1 MKIKGLRWMAT
12 FLAACMLMGAVPA
25 TAFAAKET
33 TEAAETIPQVYR
45 MDDDN
50 DTVRLV
56 IGKTPTLYIGKN
68 GTVSVT
74 LMNMED
80 KDWIETEIWIASED
94 DFRNHYSDE
103 ITKTEDRDSEE
114 SSIVQSMKTI
124 YPFEVTDSLNRHY
137 KVGHVNKKA
146 KKTVN
151 LNVNVKKGLEEGY
164 YPILIYISKRAQGE
178 DGMSSEYA
186 KTIMAW
192 IETKK
197 TTGTSETNEDN
208 SEPVAFA
215 LGENQPTPSANYS
228 EVMNFDVNVR
238 NTGYKTA
245 YDVRVDMELSED
257 ITKFPFEINDGN
269 YDRQMGNMNPDQ
281 TVAVPFS
288 MAVREKAK
296 SGYYPIKFKI
306 RYRENENGNFAAP
319 VEDTFYVRVY
329 GKDEDDSL
337 DSEAGENERTKARI
351 IVDSFETD
359 PAEIYAGQ
367 DFTLKVRMKN
377 ASNSIVASNILFT
390 FESETVSDSPVFTT
404 VNGSNSVVVN
414 SLAPGASDTLTIKFS
429 SSPTAEQ
436 RSYTITINEQYDSP
450 EFKNAEESI
459 IVDIPVK
466 QYARLS
472 TSNMDVMP
480 DSMTVGSESNVMF
493 GINNTGKVVLYNVTV
508 NFEADS
514 IKPTDYYVGN
524 IKPGETGNVD
534 TMLSGIAAT
543 ADDGTVHVI
552 INYEDENGQPAEPV
566 EKELTLLV
574 EEEVQEDWNMDVP
587 EDMDVSG
594 QPASG
599 ANNKLLLA
607 GGGVAFVAVIAAIVF
622 AVKFIKKRKEAKQQK
637 DDENEIS

>member
-1 MKIKGLRWMAT
+1 MAT

-80 KDWIETEIWIASED
+80 KDWVETEIWIASED

-186 KTIMAW
+186 KTMMAW

-197 TTGTSETNEDN
+197 TTGTSETDEDS

-215 LGENQPTPSANYS
+215 LGENQSTPSANYS

-450 EFKNAEESI
+450 EFKNAKEA
-459 IVDIPVK
+459 VK
-466 QYARLS
+466 IAVGLKQEARLN
-472 TSNMDVMP
+472 TGTIEVMP
-480 DSMTVGSESNVMF
+480 DAISVGEESNVMF
-493 GINNTGKVVLYNVTV
+493 SINNTGKVMLYNVNAV
-508 NFEADS
+508 FEADS
-514 IKPTDYYVGN
+514 IQKNEAYVGN
-524 IKPGETGNVD
+524 IEPGKSGNVD
-534 TMLSGIAAT
+534 AMINGIAPT
-543 ADDGTVHVI
+543 TDDGKVKLSIT
-552 INYEDENGQPAEPV
+552 YEDENGKVSTV
-566 EKELTLLV
+566 EKEIQLMVNEDQSMDESNIDDTWNSDDVQPEPSTTDKLKHLAIPVGIVGVVLAAVLLV
-574 EEEVQEDWNMDVP
+574 VIRR
-587 EDMDVSG
+587 
-594 QPASG
+594 
-599 ANNKLLLA
+599 KKKKA
-607 GGGVAFVAVIAAIVF
+607 GM
-622 AVKFIKKRKEAKQQK
+622 
-637 DDENEIS
+637 DDEIL

>member
-1 MKIKGLRWMAT
+1 MAT

-103 ITKTEDRDSEE
+103 ITKPEDRDSEE

-257 ITKFPFEINDGN
+257 IAKFPFEINDGN

-319 VEDTFYVRVY
+319 IEDTFYVRVY

-377 ASNSIVASNILFT
+377 ASNSIAASNILFT
-390 FESETVSDSPVFTT
+390 FESEAVSDSPVFTT

-450 EFKNAEESI
+450 EFKNAKEA
-459 IVDIPVK
+459 VK
-466 QYARLS
+466 IAVGLKQEARLN
-472 TSNMDVMP
+472 TGTIEVMP
-480 DSMTVGSESNVMF
+480 DAISVGEESNVMF
-493 GINNTGKVVLYNVTV
+493 SINNTGKVMLYNVNAV
-508 NFEADS
+508 FEADS
-514 IKPTDYYVGN
+514 IQKNEAYVGN
-524 IKPGETGNVD
+524 IEPGKSGNVD
-534 TMLSGIAAT
+534 TMINGIAPT
-543 ADDGTVHVI
+543 TDDGKVKLSIT
-552 INYEDENGQPAEPV
+552 YEDENGKVSTV
-566 EKELTLLV
+566 EKEIQLMV
-574 EEEVQEDWNMDVP
+574 NEDQSMDESNVDDTWSSDDIQP
-587 EDMDVSG
+587 EPSTTD
-594 QPASG
+594 
-599 ANNKLLLA
+599 KLKHLA
-607 GGGVAFVAVIAAIVF
+607 IPVGIVGVVLAAVILVVIRR
-622 AVKFIKKRKEAKQQK
+622 KKKKAGM
-637 DDENEIS
+637 DDEIL

>member
-1 MKIKGLRWMAT
+1 MAT

-257 ITKFPFEINDGN
+257 IAKFPFEINDGN

-414 SLAPGASDTLTIKFS
+414 SLAPGASDTLTIKFA

-450 EFKNAEESI
+450 EFKNAKEA
-459 IVDIPVK
+459 VK
-466 QYARLS
+466 IAVGLKQEARLN
-472 TSNMDVMP
+472 TGTIEVMP
-480 DSMTVGSESNVMF
+480 DAISVGEESNVMF
-493 GINNTGKVVLYNVTV
+493 SINNTGKVMLYNVNAV
-508 NFEADS
+508 FEADS
-514 IKPTDYYVGN
+514 IQKNEAYVGN
-524 IKPGETGNVD
+524 IEPGKSGNVD
-534 TMLSGIAAT
+534 TMINGIAPT
-543 ADDGTVHVI
+543 MDDGKVKLSIT
-552 INYEDENGQPAEPV
+552 YEDENGKVSTV
-566 EKELTLLV
+566 EKEIQLMV
-574 EEEVQEDWNMDVP
+574 NEDQSMDESNVDDTWSSDDIQP
-587 EDMDVSG
+587 EPSTTD
-594 QPASG
+594 
-599 ANNKLLLA
+599 KLKHLA
-607 GGGVAFVAVIAAIVF
+607 IPVGIVGVVLAAVILVVIRR
-622 AVKFIKKRKEAKQQK
+622 KKKKAGM
-637 DDENEIS
+637 DDEIL

>member
-1 MKIKGLRWMAT
+1 MAT

-257 ITKFPFEINDGN
+257 IAKFPFEINDGN

-319 VEDTFYVRVY
+319 IEDTFYVRVY

-450 EFKNAEESI
+450 EFKNAKEA
-459 IVDIPVK
+459 VK
-466 QYARLS
+466 IAVGLKQEARLN
-472 TSNMDVMP
+472 TGTIEVMP
-480 DSMTVGSESNVMF
+480 DAISVGEESNVMF
-493 GINNTGKVVLYNVTV
+493 SINNTGKVMLYNVNAV
-508 NFEADS
+508 FEADS
-514 IKPTDYYVGN
+514 IQKNEAYVGN
-524 IKPGETGNVD
+524 IEPGKSGNVD
-534 TMLSGIAAT
+534 TMINGIAPT
-543 ADDGTVHVI
+543 MDDGKVKLSIT
-552 INYEDENGQPAEPV
+552 YEDENGKVSTV
-566 EKELTLLV
+566 EKEIQLMV
-574 EEEVQEDWNMDVP
+574 NEDQSMDESNVDDTWSSDDIQP
-587 EDMDVSG
+587 EPSTTD
-594 QPASG
+594 
-599 ANNKLLLA
+599 KLKHLA
-607 GGGVAFVAVIAAIVF
+607 IPVGIVGVVLAAVILVVIRR
-622 AVKFIKKRKEAKQQK
+622 KKKKAGM
-637 DDENEIS
+637 DDEIL

>member
-1 MKIKGLRWMAT
+1 MAT

-197 TTGTSETNEDN
+197 TTGTSETDEDS

-377 ASNSIVASNILFT
+377 ASNSIAASNILFT
-390 FESETVSDSPVFTT
+390 FESEAVSDSPVFTT

-450 EFKNAEESI
+450 EFKNAKEA
-459 IVDIPVK
+459 VK
-466 QYARLS
+466 IAVGLKQEARLN
-472 TSNMDVMP
+472 TGTIEVMP
-480 DSMTVGSESNVMF
+480 DAISVGEESNVMF
-493 GINNTGKVVLYNVTV
+493 SINNTGKVMLYNVNAV
-508 NFEADS
+508 FEADS
-514 IKPTDYYVGN
+514 IQKNEAYVGN
-524 IKPGETGNVD
+524 IEPGKSGNVD
-534 TMLSGIAAT
+534 TMINGIAPT
-543 ADDGTVHVI
+543 TDDGKVKLSIT
-552 INYEDENGQPAEPV
+552 YEDENGKVSMV
-566 EKELTLLV
+566 EKEIQLMVNEDQSMDESNVDDTWSSDD
-574 EEEVQEDWNMDVP
+574 VQP
-587 EDMDVSG
+587 EPSTTD
-594 QPASG
+594 
-599 ANNKLLLA
+599 KLKHLA
-607 GGGVAFVAVIAAIVF
+607 IPVGIVGVVLAAVILVVIRR
-622 AVKFIKKRKEAKQQK
+622 KKKKAGM
-637 DDENEIS
+637 DDEIL

>member
-1 MKIKGLRWMAT
+1 MAT

-329 GKDEDDSL
+329 GKDENDSL

-390 FESETVSDSPVFTT
+390 FESEAVSDSPVFTT

-450 EFKNAEESI
+450 EFKNAKEA
-459 IVDIPVK
+459 VK
-466 QYARLS
+466 IAVGLKQEARLN
-472 TSNMDVMP
+472 TGTIEVMP
-480 DSMTVGSESNVMF
+480 DAISVGEESNVMF
-493 GINNTGKVVLYNVTV
+493 SINNTGKVMLYNVNAV
-508 NFEADS
+508 FEADS
-514 IKPTDYYVGN
+514 IQKNECYVGN
-524 IKPGETGNVD
+524 IEPGKSGNVD
-534 TMLSGIAAT
+534 TMINGIAPT
-543 ADDGTVHVI
+543 TDDGKVKLSIT
-552 INYEDENGQPAEPV
+552 YEDENGKVSTV
-566 EKELTLLV
+566 EKEIQLMV
-574 EEEVQEDWNMDVP
+574 NEDQSMDESNDDDTWSSDDIQP
-587 EDMDVSG
+587 EPSTTD
-594 QPASG
+594 
-599 ANNKLLLA
+599 KLKHLA
-607 GGGVAFVAVIAAIVF
+607 IPVGIVGVVLAAVILVVIRR
-622 AVKFIKKRKEAKQQK
+622 KKKKAGM
-637 DDENEIS
+637 DDEIL

>member
-257 ITKFPFEINDGN
+257 IAKFPFEINDGN

-377 ASNSIVASNILFT
+377 ASNSIAASNILFT
-390 FESETVSDSPVFTT
+390 FESEAVSDSPVFTT

-450 EFKNAEESI
+450 EFKNAKEA
-459 IVDIPVK
+459 VK
-466 QYARLS
+466 IAVGLKQEARLN
-472 TSNMDVMP
+472 TGTIEVMP
-480 DSMTVGSESNVMF
+480 DAISVGEESNVMF
-493 GINNTGKVVLYNVTV
+493 SINNTGKVMLYNVNAV
-508 NFEADS
+508 FEADS
-514 IKPTDYYVGN
+514 IQKNEAYVGN
-524 IKPGETGNVD
+524 IEPGKSGNVD
-534 TMLSGIAAT
+534 TMINGIAPT
-543 ADDGTVHVI
+543 TDDGKVKLSIT
-552 INYEDENGQPAEPV
+552 YEDENGKVSTV
-566 EKELTLLV
+566 EKEIQLMVNEDQSMDESNVDDTWNSDDVQPEPSTTDKLKHLAIPVGIVGVVLAAVLLV
-574 EEEVQEDWNMDVP
+574 VIRR
-587 EDMDVSG
+587 
-594 QPASG
+594 
-599 ANNKLLLA
+599 KKKKA
-607 GGGVAFVAVIAAIVF
+607 GM
-622 AVKFIKKRKEAKQQK
+622 
-637 DDENEIS
+637 DDEIL

>member
-1 MKIKGLRWMAT
+1 MAT

-257 ITKFPFEINDGN
+257 IAKFPFEINDGN

-377 ASNSIVASNILFT
+377 ASNSIAASNILFT

-450 EFKNAEESI
+450 EFKNAKEA
-459 IVDIPVK
+459 VK
-466 QYARLS
+466 IAVGLKQEARLN
-472 TSNMDVMP
+472 TGTIEVMP
-480 DSMTVGSESNVMF
+480 DAISVGEESNVMF
-493 GINNTGKVVLYNVTV
+493 SINNTGKVMLYNVNAV
-508 NFEADS
+508 FEADS
-514 IKPTDYYVGN
+514 IQKNEAYVGN
-524 IKPGETGNVD
+524 IEPGKSGNVD
-534 TMLSGIAAT
+534 TMINGIAPT
-543 ADDGTVHVI
+543 MDDGKVKLSIT
-552 INYEDENGQPAEPV
+552 YEDENGKVSTV
-566 EKELTLLV
+566 EKEIQLMV
-574 EEEVQEDWNMDVP
+574 NEDQSMDESNVDDTWSSDDIQP
-587 EDMDVSG
+587 EPSTTD
-594 QPASG
+594 
-599 ANNKLLLA
+599 KLKHLA
-607 GGGVAFVAVIAAIVF
+607 IPVGIVGVVLAAVIIV
-622 AVKFIKKRKEAKQQK
+622 VIRRKKKKAGM
-637 DDENEIS
+637 DDEIL

>member
-1 MKIKGLRWMAT
+1 MAT

-257 ITKFPFEINDGN
+257 IAKFPFEINDGN

-450 EFKNAEESI
+450 EFKNAKEA
-459 IVDIPVK
+459 VK
-466 QYARLS
+466 IAVGLKQEARLN
-472 TSNMDVMP
+472 TGTIEVMP
-480 DSMTVGSESNVMF
+480 DAISVGEESNVMF
-493 GINNTGKVVLYNVTV
+493 SINNTGKVMLYNVNAV
-508 NFEADS
+508 FEADS
-514 IKPTDYYVGN
+514 IQKNEAYVGN
-524 IKPGETGNVD
+524 IEPGKSGNVD
-534 TMLSGIAAT
+534 TMINGIAPT
-543 ADDGTVHVI
+543 ADDGKVKLSIT
-552 INYEDENGQPAEPV
+552 YEDENGKVSTV
-566 EKELTLLV
+566 EKEIQLMVNEDQSMDESNVDDTWNSDD
-574 EEEVQEDWNMDVP
+574 VQP
-587 EDMDVSG
+587 EPSTTD
-594 QPASG
+594 
-599 ANNKLLLA
+599 KLKHLA
-607 GGGVAFVAVIAAIVF
+607 IPVGIVGVVLAAVILVVIRR
-622 AVKFIKKRKEAKQQK
+622 KKKKAGM
-637 DDENEIS
+637 DDEIL

>member
-1 MKIKGLRWMAT
+1 MAT
-12 FLAACMLMGAVPA
+12 FLAACMLMGAVPV

-80 KDWIETEIWIASED
+80 KDWVETEIWIASED

-124 YPFEVTDSLNRHY
+124 YPFELTYSLNLHY

-197 TTGTSETNEDN
+197 TTGTSETDEDS

-215 LGENQPTPSANYS
+215 LGENQSTPSANYS

-329 GKDEDDSL
+329 GKDEADSL

-377 ASNSIVASNILFT
+377 ASNSIAASNILFT
-390 FESETVSDSPVFTT
+390 FESEAVSDSPVFTT

-450 EFKNAEESI
+450 EFKNAKEA
-459 IVDIPVK
+459 VK
-466 QYARLS
+466 IAVGLKQEARLN
-472 TSNMDVMP
+472 TGTIEVMP
-480 DSMTVGSESNVMF
+480 DAISVGEESNVMF
-493 GINNTGKVVLYNVTV
+493 SINNTGKVMLYNVNAV
-508 NFEADS
+508 FEADS
-514 IKPTDYYVGN
+514 IQKNEAYVGN
-524 IKPGETGNVD
+524 IEPGKSGNVD
-534 TMLSGIAAT
+534 TMINGIAPT
-543 ADDGTVHVI
+543 TDDGKVKLSIT
-552 INYEDENGQPAEPV
+552 YEDENGKVSTV
-566 EKELTLLV
+566 EKEIQLMVNEDQSMDESNIDDTWISDD
-574 EEEVQEDWNMDVP
+574 VQP
-587 EDMDVSG
+587 EPSTTD
-594 QPASG
+594 
-599 ANNKLLLA
+599 KLKHLA
-607 GGGVAFVAVIAAIVF
+607 IPVGIVGVVLAAVILVVIRR
-622 AVKFIKKRKEAKQQK
+622 KKKKAGM
-637 DDENEIS
+637 DDEIL

>member
-12 FLAACMLMGAVPA
+12 FLATCMLMGAVPA

-80 KDWIETEIWIASED
+80 KDWVETEIWIASED

-215 LGENQPTPSANYS
+215 LGENQSTPSANYS

-329 GKDEDDSL
+329 GKDEGDSL

-377 ASNSIVASNILFT
+377 ASNSIAASNILFT
-390 FESETVSDSPVFTT
+390 FESEAVSDSPVFTT

-450 EFKNAEESI
+450 EFKNAKEA
-459 IVDIPVK
+459 VK
-466 QYARLS
+466 IAVGLKQEARLN
-472 TSNMDVMP
+472 TGTIEVMP
-480 DSMTVGSESNVMF
+480 DAISVGEESNVMF
-493 GINNTGKVVLYNVTV
+493 SINNTGKVMLYNVNAV
-508 NFEADS
+508 FEADS
-514 IKPTDYYVGN
+514 IQKNEAYVGN
-524 IKPGETGNVD
+524 IEPGKSGNVD
-534 TMLSGIAAT
+534 TMINGIAPT
-543 ADDGTVHVI
+543 TDDGKVKLSIT
-552 INYEDENGQPAEPV
+552 YEDENGKVSTV
-566 EKELTLLV
+566 EKEIQLMVNDDQSMDESNVDDTWNSDD
-574 EEEVQEDWNMDVP
+574 VQP
-587 EDMDVSG
+587 EPSTTD
-594 QPASG
+594 
-599 ANNKLLLA
+599 KLKHLA
-607 GGGVAFVAVIAAIVF
+607 IPVGIVGVVLAAVILVVIRR
-622 AVKFIKKRKEAKQQK
+622 KKKKAGM
-637 DDENEIS
+637 DDEIL

>member
-1 MKIKGLRWMAT
+1 MAT

-257 ITKFPFEINDGN
+257 IAKFPFEINDGN

-377 ASNSIVASNILFT
+377 ASNSIAASNILFT

-450 EFKNAEESI
+450 EFKNAKEA
-459 IVDIPVK
+459 VK
-466 QYARLS
+466 IAVGLKQEARLN
-472 TSNMDVMP
+472 TGTIEVMP
-480 DSMTVGSESNVMF
+480 DAISVGEESNVMF
-493 GINNTGKVVLYNVTV
+493 SINNTGKVMLYNVNAV
-508 NFEADS
+508 FEADS
-514 IKPTDYYVGN
+514 IQKNEAYVGN
-524 IKPGETGNVD
+524 IEPGKSGNVD
-534 TMLSGIAAT
+534 TMINGIAPT
-543 ADDGTVHVI
+543 MDDGKVKLSIT
-552 INYEDENGQPAEPV
+552 YEDENGKVSTV
-566 EKELTLLV
+566 EKEIQLMVNEDQSMDESNVDDTWSSDD
-574 EEEVQEDWNMDVP
+574 VQP
-587 EDMDVSG
+587 EPSTTD
-594 QPASG
+594 
-599 ANNKLLLA
+599 KLKHLA
-607 GGGVAFVAVIAAIVF
+607 IPVGIVGVVLAAVILVVIRR
-622 AVKFIKKRKEAKQQK
+622 KKKKAGM
-637 DDENEIS
+637 DDEIL

>member
-1 MKIKGLRWMAT
+1 MAT

-80 KDWIETEIWIASED
+80 KDWVETEIWIASED

-215 LGENQPTPSANYS
+215 LGENQSTPSANYS

-257 ITKFPFEINDGN
+257 IAKFPFEINDGN

-377 ASNSIVASNILFT
+377 ASNSIAASNILFT
-390 FESETVSDSPVFTT
+390 FESEAVSDSPVFTT

-450 EFKNAEESI
+450 EFKNAKEA
-459 IVDIPVK
+459 VK
-466 QYARLS
+466 IAVGLKQEARLN
-472 TSNMDVMP
+472 TGTIEVMP
-480 DSMTVGSESNVMF
+480 DAISVGEESNVMF
-493 GINNTGKVVLYNVTV
+493 SINNTGKVMLYNVNAV
-508 NFEADS
+508 FEADS
-514 IKPTDYYVGN
+514 IQKNEAYVGN
-524 IKPGETGNVD
+524 IEPGKSGNVD
-534 TMLSGIAAT
+534 TMINGIAPT
-543 ADDGTVHVI
+543 TDDGKVKLSIT
-552 INYEDENGQPAEPV
+552 YEDENGKVSTV
-566 EKELTLLV
+566 EKEIQLMVNEDQSMDESNIDDTWNSDD
-574 EEEVQEDWNMDVP
+574 VQP
-587 EDMDVSG
+587 EPSTTD
-594 QPASG
+594 
-599 ANNKLLLA
+599 KLKHLA
-607 GGGVAFVAVIAAIVF
+607 IPVGIVGVVLAAVILVVIRR
-622 AVKFIKKRKEAKQQK
+622 KKKKAGM
-637 DDENEIS
+637 DDEIL

>member
-197 TTGTSETNEDN
+197 TTGTSETDEDS

-215 LGENQPTPSANYS
+215 LGENQSTPSANYS

-319 VEDTFYVRVY
+319 IEDTFYVRVY

-377 ASNSIVASNILFT
+377 ASNSIAASNILFT

-450 EFKNAEESI
+450 EFKNAKEA
-459 IVDIPVK
+459 VK
-466 QYARLS
+466 IAVGLKQEARLN
-472 TSNMDVMP
+472 TGTIEVMP
-480 DSMTVGSESNVMF
+480 DAISVGEESNVMF
-493 GINNTGKVVLYNVTV
+493 SINNTGKVMLYNVNAV
-508 NFEADS
+508 FEADS
-514 IKPTDYYVGN
+514 IQKNEAYVGN
-524 IKPGETGNVD
+524 IEPGKSGNVD
-534 TMLSGIAAT
+534 TMINGIAPT
-543 ADDGTVHVI
+543 MDDGKVKLSIT
-552 INYEDENGQPAEPV
+552 YEDENGKVSTV
-566 EKELTLLV
+566 EKEIQLMV
-574 EEEVQEDWNMDVP
+574 NEDQSMDESNVDDTWSSDDIQP
-587 EDMDVSG
+587 EPSTTD
-594 QPASG
+594 
-599 ANNKLLLA
+599 KLKHLA
-607 GGGVAFVAVIAAIVF
+607 IPVGIVGVVLAAVILVVIRR
-622 AVKFIKKRKEAKQQK
+622 KKKKAGM
-637 DDENEIS
+637 DDEIL

>member
-1 MKIKGLRWMAT
+1 MAT

-319 VEDTFYVRVY
+319 IEDTFYVRVY

-450 EFKNAEESI
+450 EFKNAKEA
-459 IVDIPVK
+459 VK
-466 QYARLS
+466 IAVGLKQEARLN
-472 TSNMDVMP
+472 TGTIEVMP
-480 DSMTVGSESNVMF
+480 DAISVGEESNVMF
-493 GINNTGKVVLYNVTV
+493 SINNTGKVMLYNVNAV
-508 NFEADS
+508 FEADS
-514 IKPTDYYVGN
+514 IQKNEAYVGN
-524 IKPGETGNVD
+524 IEPGKSGNVD
-534 TMLSGIAAT
+534 TMINGIAPT
-543 ADDGTVHVI
+543 TDDGKVKLSIT
-552 INYEDENGQPAEPV
+552 YEDENGKVSTV
-566 EKELTLLV
+566 EKEIQLMVNEDQSMDESNVDDTWSSDD
-574 EEEVQEDWNMDVP
+574 VQP
-587 EDMDVSG
+587 EPSTTD
-594 QPASG
+594 
-599 ANNKLLLA
+599 KLKHLA
-607 GGGVAFVAVIAAIVF
+607 IPVGIVGVVLAAVILVVIRR
-622 AVKFIKKRKEAKQQK
+622 KKKKAGM
-637 DDENEIS
+637 DDEIL

>member
-215 LGENQPTPSANYS
+215 LGENQSTPSANYS

-257 ITKFPFEINDGN
+257 IAKFPFEINDGN

-281 TVAVPFS
+281 TVAIPFS

-329 GKDEDDSL
+329 GKDEGDSL

-377 ASNSIVASNILFT
+377 ASNSIAASNILFT
-390 FESETVSDSPVFTT
+390 FESEAVSDSPVFTT

-450 EFKNAEESI
+450 EFKNAKEA
-459 IVDIPVK
+459 VK
-466 QYARLS
+466 IAVGLKQEARLN
-472 TSNMDVMP
+472 TGTIEVMP
-480 DSMTVGSESNVMF
+480 DAISVGEESNVMF
-493 GINNTGKVVLYNVTV
+493 SINNTGKVMLYNVNAV
-508 NFEADS
+508 FEADS
-514 IKPTDYYVGN
+514 IQKNEAYVGN
-524 IKPGETGNVD
+524 IEPGKSGNVD
-534 TMLSGIAAT
+534 TMINGIAPT
-543 ADDGTVHVI
+543 ADDGKVKLSIT
-552 INYEDENGQPAEPV
+552 YEDENGKVSTV
-566 EKELTLLV
+566 EKEIQLMV
-574 EEEVQEDWNMDVP
+574 NEDQSMDESNVDDTWSSDDIQP
-587 EDMDVSG
+587 EPSTTD
-594 QPASG
+594 
-599 ANNKLLLA
+599 KLKHLA
-607 GGGVAFVAVIAAIVF
+607 IPVGIVGVVLAAVILVVIRR
-622 AVKFIKKRKEAKQQK
+622 KKKKAGM
-637 DDENEIS
+637 DDEIL

>member
-80 KDWIETEIWIASED
+80 KDWVETEIWIASED

-151 LNVNVKKGLEEGY
+151 LNVNVKKGLGEGY

-257 ITKFPFEINDGN
+257 IAKFPFEINDGN

-319 VEDTFYVRVY
+319 IEDTFYVRVY

-377 ASNSIVASNILFT
+377 ASNSIAASNILFT
-390 FESETVSDSPVFTT
+390 FESEAVSDSPVFTT

-450 EFKNAEESI
+450 EFKNAKEA
-459 IVDIPVK
+459 VK
-466 QYARLS
+466 IAVGLKQEARLN
-472 TSNMDVMP
+472 TGTIEVMP
-480 DSMTVGSESNVMF
+480 DAISVGEESNVMF
-493 GINNTGKVVLYNVTV
+493 SINNTGKVMLYNVNAV
-508 NFEADS
+508 FEADS
-514 IKPTDYYVGN
+514 IQKNEAYVGN
-524 IKPGETGNVD
+524 IEPGKSGNVD
-534 TMLSGIAAT
+534 TMINGIAPT
-543 ADDGTVHVI
+543 TDDGKVKLSIT
-552 INYEDENGQPAEPV
+552 YEDENGKVSTV
-566 EKELTLLV
+566 EKEIQLMVNEDQSMDESNIDDTWNSDD
-574 EEEVQEDWNMDVP
+574 VQP
-587 EDMDVSG
+587 EPSTTD
-594 QPASG
+594 
-599 ANNKLLLA
+599 KLKHLA
-607 GGGVAFVAVIAAIVF
+607 IPVGIVGVVLAAVILVVIRR
-622 AVKFIKKRKEAKQQK
+622 KKKKAGM
-637 DDENEIS
+637 DDEIL

>member
-80 KDWIETEIWIASED
+80 KDWVETEIWIASED

-197 TTGTSETNEDN
+197 TTGTSETDEDS

-215 LGENQPTPSANYS
+215 LGENQSTPSANYS

-257 ITKFPFEINDGN
+257 IAKFPFEINDGN

-450 EFKNAEESI
+450 EFKNAKEA
-459 IVDIPVK
+459 VK
-466 QYARLS
+466 IAVGLKQEARLN
-472 TSNMDVMP
+472 TGTIEVMP
-480 DSMTVGSESNVMF
+480 DAISVGEESNVMF
-493 GINNTGKVVLYNVTV
+493 SINNTGKVMLYNVNAV
-508 NFEADS
+508 FEADS
-514 IKPTDYYVGN
+514 IQKNEAYVGN
-524 IKPGETGNVD
+524 IEPGKSGNVD
-534 TMLSGIAAT
+534 TMINGIAPT
-543 ADDGTVHVI
+543 TDDGKVKLSIT
-552 INYEDENGQPAEPV
+552 YEDENGKVSTV
-566 EKELTLLV
+566 EKEIQLMVNEDQSMDESNVDDTWNSDD
-574 EEEVQEDWNMDVP
+574 VQP
-587 EDMDVSG
+587 EPSTTD
-594 QPASG
+594 
-599 ANNKLLLA
+599 KLKHLA
-607 GGGVAFVAVIAAIVF
+607 IPVGIVGVVLAAVILVVIRR
-622 AVKFIKKRKEAKQQK
+622 KKKKAGM
-637 DDENEIS
+637 DDEIL

>member
-1 MKIKGLRWMAT
+1 MKIKGLRWMAI

-80 KDWIETEIWIASED
+80 KDWVETEIWIASED

-197 TTGTSETNEDN
+197 TTGTSETDEDS

-215 LGENQPTPSANYS
+215 LGENQSTPSANYS

-329 GKDEDDSL
+329 GKDEGDSL

-377 ASNSIVASNILFT
+377 ASNSIAASNILFT
-390 FESETVSDSPVFTT
+390 FESEAVSDSPVFTT

-450 EFKNAEESI
+450 EFKNAKEA
-459 IVDIPVK
+459 VK
-466 QYARLS
+466 IAVGLKQEARLN
-472 TSNMDVMP
+472 TGTIEVMP
-480 DSMTVGSESNVMF
+480 DAISVGEESNVMF
-493 GINNTGKVVLYNVTV
+493 SINNTGKVMLYNVNAV
-508 NFEADS
+508 FEADS
-514 IKPTDYYVGN
+514 IQKNEAYVGN
-524 IKPGETGNVD
+524 IEPGKSGNVD
-534 TMLSGIAAT
+534 TMINGIAPT
-543 ADDGTVHVI
+543 TDDGKVKLSIT
-552 INYEDENGQPAEPV
+552 YEDENGKVSTV
-566 EKELTLLV
+566 EKEIQLMVNEDQSMDESNVDDTWNSDD
-574 EEEVQEDWNMDVP
+574 VQP
-587 EDMDVSG
+587 EPSTTD
-594 QPASG
+594 
-599 ANNKLLLA
+599 KLKHLA
-607 GGGVAFVAVIAAIVF
+607 IPVGIVGVVLAAVILVVIRR
-622 AVKFIKKRKEAKQQK
+622 KKKKAGM
-637 DDENEIS
+637 DDEIL

>member
-1 MKIKGLRWMAT
+1 MAT

-80 KDWIETEIWIASED
+80 KDWVETEIWIASED

-137 KVGHVNKKA
+137 KIGHVNKKA

-197 TTGTSETNEDN
+197 TTGTSETDEDS

-215 LGENQPTPSANYS
+215 LGENQSTPSANYS

-257 ITKFPFEINDGN
+257 IAKFPFEINDGN

-319 VEDTFYVRVY
+319 IEDTFYVRVY
-329 GKDEDDSL
+329 GKDEGDSL

-377 ASNSIVASNILFT
+377 ASNSIAASNILFT
-390 FESETVSDSPVFTT
+390 FESEAVSDSPVFTT

-450 EFKNAEESI
+450 EFKNAKEA
-459 IVDIPVK
+459 VK
-466 QYARLS
+466 IAVGLKQEARLN
-472 TSNMDVMP
+472 TGTIEVMP
-480 DSMTVGSESNVMF
+480 DAISVGEESNVMF
-493 GINNTGKVVLYNVTV
+493 SINNTGKVMLYNVNAV
-508 NFEADS
+508 FEADS
-514 IKPTDYYVGN
+514 IQKNEAYVGN
-524 IKPGETGNVD
+524 IEPGKSGNVD
-534 TMLSGIAAT
+534 TMINGIAPT
-543 ADDGTVHVI
+543 TDDGKVKLSIT
-552 INYEDENGQPAEPV
+552 YEDENGKVSTV
-566 EKELTLLV
+566 EKEIQLMVNEDQSMDESNIDDTWNSDD
-574 EEEVQEDWNMDVP
+574 VQP
-587 EDMDVSG
+587 EPSTTD
-594 QPASG
+594 
-599 ANNKLLLA
+599 KLKHLA
-607 GGGVAFVAVIAAIVF
+607 IPVGIVGVVLAAVILVVIRR
-622 AVKFIKKRKEAKQQK
+622 KKKKAGM
-637 DDENEIS
+637 DDEIL

>member
-1 MKIKGLRWMAT
+1 MAT

-281 TVAVPFS
+281 TVAIPFS

-329 GKDEDDSL
+329 GKDEGDSL

-450 EFKNAEESI
+450 EFKNAKEA
-459 IVDIPVK
+459 VK
-466 QYARLS
+466 IAVGLKQEARLN
-472 TSNMDVMP
+472 TGTIEVMP
-480 DSMTVGSESNVMF
+480 DAISVGEESNVMF
-493 GINNTGKVVLYNVTV
+493 SINNTGKVMLYNVNAV
-508 NFEADS
+508 FEADS
-514 IKPTDYYVGN
+514 IQKNEAYVGN
-524 IKPGETGNVD
+524 IEPGKSGNVD
-534 TMLSGIAAT
+534 TMINGIAPT
-543 ADDGTVHVI
+543 MDDGKVKLSIT
-552 INYEDENGQPAEPV
+552 YEDENGKVSTV
-566 EKELTLLV
+566 EKEIQLMV
-574 EEEVQEDWNMDVP
+574 NEDQSMDESNVDDTWSSDDIQP
-587 EDMDVSG
+587 EPSTTD
-594 QPASG
+594 
-599 ANNKLLLA
+599 KLKHLA
-607 GGGVAFVAVIAAIVF
+607 IPVGIVGVVLAAVILVVIRR
-622 AVKFIKKRKEAKQQK
+622 KKKKAGM
-637 DDENEIS
+637 DDEIL

>member
-197 TTGTSETNEDN
+197 TTGTSETNEDT

-215 LGENQPTPSANYS
+215 LGENQSTPSANYS

-245 YDVRVDMELSED
+245 YDVRVDMDLSED

-281 TVAVPFS
+281 TVAIPFS

-329 GKDEDDSL
+329 GKDEGDSL

-377 ASNSIVASNILFT
+377 ASNSIAASNILFT
-390 FESETVSDSPVFTT
+390 FESEAVSDSPVFTT

-450 EFKNAEESI
+450 EFKNAKEA
-459 IVDIPVK
+459 VK
-466 QYARLS
+466 IAVGLKQEARLN
-472 TSNMDVMP
+472 TGTIEVMP
-480 DSMTVGSESNVMF
+480 DAISVGEESNVMF
-493 GINNTGKVVLYNVTV
+493 SINNTGKVMLYNVNAV
-508 NFEADS
+508 FEADS
-514 IKPTDYYVGN
+514 IQKNEAYVGN
-524 IKPGETGNVD
+524 IEPGKSGNVD
-534 TMLSGIAAT
+534 TMINGIAPT
-543 ADDGTVHVI
+543 TDDGKVKLSIT
-552 INYEDENGQPAEPV
+552 YEDENGKVSTV
-566 EKELTLLV
+566 EKEIQLMVNEDQSMDESNVDDTWNSDD
-574 EEEVQEDWNMDVP
+574 VQP
-587 EDMDVSG
+587 EPSTTD
-594 QPASG
+594 
-599 ANNKLLLA
+599 KLKHLA
-607 GGGVAFVAVIAAIVF
+607 IPVGIVGVVLAAVILVVIRR
-622 AVKFIKKRKEAKQQK
+622 KKKKAGM
-637 DDENEIS
+637 DDEIL

>member
-1 MKIKGLRWMAT
+1 MAT

-377 ASNSIVASNILFT
+377 ASNSIAASNILFT

-450 EFKNAEESI
+450 EFKNAKEA
-459 IVDIPVK
+459 VK
-466 QYARLS
+466 IAVGLKQEARLN
-472 TSNMDVMP
+472 TGTIEVMP
-480 DSMTVGSESNVMF
+480 DAISVGEESNVMF
-493 GINNTGKVVLYNVTV
+493 SINNTGKVMLYNVNAV
-508 NFEADS
+508 FEADS
-514 IKPTDYYVGN
+514 IQKNEAYVGN
-524 IKPGETGNVD
+524 IEPGKSGNVD
-534 TMLSGIAAT
+534 TMINGIAPT
-543 ADDGTVHVI
+543 MDDGKVKLSIT
-552 INYEDENGQPAEPV
+552 YEDDNGKVSTV
-566 EKELTLLV
+566 EKEIQLMVNEDQSMDESNVDDTWNSDD
-574 EEEVQEDWNMDVP
+574 VQP
-587 EDMDVSG
+587 EPSTTD
-594 QPASG
+594 
-599 ANNKLLLA
+599 KLKHLA
-607 GGGVAFVAVIAAIVF
+607 IPVGIVGVVLAAVILVVIRR
-622 AVKFIKKRKEAKQQK
+622 KKKKAGM
-637 DDENEIS
+637 DDEIL

>member
-1 MKIKGLRWMAT
+1 MAT
-12 FLAACMLMGAVPA
+12 FLAVCMLMGAVPA

-197 TTGTSETNEDN
+197 TTGTSETDEDS

-215 LGENQPTPSANYS
+215 LGENQSTPSANYS

-245 YDVRVDMELSED
+245 YDVRVDMVLSED

-319 VEDTFYVRVY
+319 VEATFYVRVY

-377 ASNSIVASNILFT
+377 ASNSIAASNILFT
-390 FESETVSDSPVFTT
+390 FESEAVSDSPVFTT

-450 EFKNAEESI
+450 EFKNAKEA
-459 IVDIPVK
+459 VK
-466 QYARLS
+466 IAVGLKQEARLN
-472 TSNMDVMP
+472 TGTIEVMP
-480 DSMTVGSESNVMF
+480 DAISVGEESNVMF
-493 GINNTGKVVLYNVTV
+493 SINNTGKVMLYNVNAV
-508 NFEADS
+508 FEADS
-514 IKPTDYYVGN
+514 IQKNEAYVGN
-524 IKPGETGNVD
+524 IEPGKSGNVD
-534 TMLSGIAAT
+534 TMINGIAPT
-543 ADDGTVHVI
+543 TDDGKVKLSIT
-552 INYEDENGQPAEPV
+552 YEDENGKVSTV
-566 EKELTLLV
+566 EKEIQLMVNEDQSMDESNVDDTWNSDDVQPEPSTTDKLKHLAIPVGIVGVVLAVVILV
-574 EEEVQEDWNMDVP
+574 VIRR
-587 EDMDVSG
+587 
-594 QPASG
+594 
-599 ANNKLLLA
+599 KKKKA
-607 GGGVAFVAVIAAIVF
+607 GM
-622 AVKFIKKRKEAKQQK
+622 
-637 DDENEIS
+637 DDEIL

>member
-80 KDWIETEIWIASED
+80 KDWVETEIWIASED

-215 LGENQPTPSANYS
+215 LGENQSTPSANYS

-257 ITKFPFEINDGN
+257 IAKFPFEINDGN
-269 YDRQMGNMNPDQ
+269 YDRQLGNMNPDQ

-377 ASNSIVASNILFT
+377 ASNSIAASNILFT

-450 EFKNAEESI
+450 EFKNAKEA
-459 IVDIPVK
+459 VK
-466 QYARLS
+466 IAVGLKQEARLN
-472 TSNMDVMP
+472 TGTIEVMP
-480 DSMTVGSESNVMF
+480 DAISVGEESNVMF
-493 GINNTGKVVLYNVTV
+493 SINNTGKVMLYNVNAV
-508 NFEADS
+508 FEADS
-514 IKPTDYYVGN
+514 IQKNECYVGN
-524 IKPGETGNVD
+524 IEPGKSGNVD
-534 TMLSGIAAT
+534 TMINGIAPT
-543 ADDGTVHVI
+543 TDDGKVKLSIT
-552 INYEDENGQPAEPV
+552 YEDENGKVSTV
-566 EKELTLLV
+566 EKEIQLMVNEDQSMDESNIDDTWNSDD
-574 EEEVQEDWNMDVP
+574 VQP
-587 EDMDVSG
+587 EPSTTD
-594 QPASG
+594 
-599 ANNKLLLA
+599 KLKHLA
-607 GGGVAFVAVIAAIVF
+607 IPVGIVGVILAAVILVVIRR
-622 AVKFIKKRKEAKQQK
+622 KKKKAGM
-637 DDENEIS
+637 DDEIL

>member
-1 MKIKGLRWMAT
+1 MAT

-178 DGMSSEYA
+178 GGMSSEYA

-197 TTGTSETNEDN
+197 TTGTSETDEDS

-215 LGENQPTPSANYS
+215 LGENQSTPSANYS

-377 ASNSIVASNILFT
+377 ASNSIAASNILFT
-390 FESETVSDSPVFTT
+390 FESEAVSDSPVFTT

-450 EFKNAEESI
+450 EFKNAKEA
-459 IVDIPVK
+459 VK
-466 QYARLS
+466 IAVGLKQEARLN
-472 TSNMDVMP
+472 TGTIEVMP
-480 DSMTVGSESNVMF
+480 DAISVGEESNVMF
-493 GINNTGKVVLYNVTV
+493 SINNTGKVMLYNVNAV
-508 NFEADS
+508 FEADS
-514 IKPTDYYVGN
+514 IQKNEAYVGN
-524 IKPGETGNVD
+524 IEPGKSGNVD
-534 TMLSGIAAT
+534 TMINGIAPT
-543 ADDGTVHVI
+543 TDDGKVKLSIT
-552 INYEDENGQPAEPV
+552 YEDENGKVSTV
-566 EKELTLLV
+566 EKEIQLMVNEDQSMDESNVDDTWNSDD
-574 EEEVQEDWNMDVP
+574 VQP
-587 EDMDVSG
+587 EPSTTD
-594 QPASG
+594 
-599 ANNKLLLA
+599 KLKHLA
-607 GGGVAFVAVIAAIVF
+607 IPVGIVGVVLAAVILVVIRR
-622 AVKFIKKRKEAKQQK
+622 KKKKAGM
-637 DDENEIS
+637 DDEIL

>member
-1 MKIKGLRWMAT
+1 MAT

-80 KDWIETEIWIASED
+80 KDWVETEIWIASED

-197 TTGTSETNEDN
+197 TTGTSETDEDS

-215 LGENQPTPSANYS
+215 LGENQSTPSANYS

-329 GKDEDDSL
+329 GKDEADSL

-450 EFKNAEESI
+450 EFKNAKEA
-459 IVDIPVK
+459 VK
-466 QYARLS
+466 IAVGLKQEARLN
-472 TSNMDVMP
+472 TGTIEVMP
-480 DSMTVGSESNVMF
+480 DAISVGEESNVMF
-493 GINNTGKVVLYNVTV
+493 SINNTGKVMLYNVNAV
-508 NFEADS
+508 FEADS
-514 IKPTDYYVGN
+514 IQKNEAYVGN
-524 IKPGETGNVD
+524 IEPGKSGNVD
-534 TMLSGIAAT
+534 TMINGIAPT
-543 ADDGTVHVI
+543 TDDGKVKLSIT
-552 INYEDENGQPAEPV
+552 YEDENGKVSTV
-566 EKELTLLV
+566 EKEIQLMVNEDQSMDESNVDDTWNSDD
-574 EEEVQEDWNMDVP
+574 VQLEPSTTD
-587 EDMDVSG
+587 
-594 QPASG
+594 
-599 ANNKLLLA
+599 KLKHLA
-607 GGGVAFVAVIAAIVF
+607 IPVGIVGVVLAAVILVVIRR
-622 AVKFIKKRKEAKQQK
+622 KKKKAGM
-637 DDENEIS
+637 DDEIL

>member
-1 MKIKGLRWMAT
+1 MAT

-197 TTGTSETNEDN
+197 TTGTSETDEDS

-257 ITKFPFEINDGN
+257 IAKFPFEINDGN

-319 VEDTFYVRVY
+319 IEDTFYVRVY

-377 ASNSIVASNILFT
+377 ASNSIAASNILFT
-390 FESETVSDSPVFTT
+390 FESEAVSDSPVFTT

-450 EFKNAEESI
+450 EFKNAKEA
-459 IVDIPVK
+459 VK
-466 QYARLS
+466 IAVGLKQEARLN
-472 TSNMDVMP
+472 TGTIEVMP
-480 DSMTVGSESNVMF
+480 DAISVGEESNVMF
-493 GINNTGKVVLYNVTV
+493 SINNTGKVMLYNVNAV
-508 NFEADS
+508 FEADS
-514 IKPTDYYVGN
+514 IQKNECYVGN
-524 IKPGETGNVD
+524 IEPGKSGNVD
-534 TMLSGIAAT
+534 TMINGIAPT
-543 ADDGTVHVI
+543 TDDGKVKLSIT
-552 INYEDENGQPAEPV
+552 YEDENGKVSTV
-566 EKELTLLV
+566 EKEIQLMVNEDQSMDESNVDDTWNSDD
-574 EEEVQEDWNMDVP
+574 VQP
-587 EDMDVSG
+587 EPSTTD
-594 QPASG
+594 
-599 ANNKLLLA
+599 KLKHLA
-607 GGGVAFVAVIAAIVF
+607 IPVGIVGVVLAAVILVVIRR
-622 AVKFIKKRKEAKQQK
+622 KKKKAGM
-637 DDENEIS
+637 DDEIL

>member
-197 TTGTSETNEDN
+197 TTGTSETDEDS

-215 LGENQPTPSANYS
+215 LGENQSTPSANYS

-377 ASNSIVASNILFT
+377 ASNSIAASNILFT

-450 EFKNAEESI
+450 EFKNAKEA
-459 IVDIPVK
+459 VK
-466 QYARLS
+466 IAVGLKQEARLN
-472 TSNMDVMP
+472 TGTIEVMP
-480 DSMTVGSESNVMF
+480 DAISVGEESNVMF
-493 GINNTGKVVLYNVTV
+493 SINNTGKVMLYNVNAV
-508 NFEADS
+508 FEADS
-514 IKPTDYYVGN
+514 IQKNEAYVGN
-524 IKPGETGNVD
+524 IEPGKSGNVD
-534 TMLSGIAAT
+534 TMINGIAPT
-543 ADDGTVHVI
+543 TDDGKVKLSIT
-552 INYEDENGQPAEPV
+552 YEDENGKVSTV
-566 EKELTLLV
+566 EKEIQLMVNEDQSMDESNVDDTWNSDD
-574 EEEVQEDWNMDVP
+574 VQP
-587 EDMDVSG
+587 EPSTTD
-594 QPASG
+594 
-599 ANNKLLLA
+599 KLKHLA
-607 GGGVAFVAVIAAIVF
+607 IPVGIVGVVLAAVILVVIRR
-622 AVKFIKKRKEAKQQK
+622 KKKKAGM
-637 DDENEIS
+637 DDEIL

>member
-257 ITKFPFEINDGN
+257 IAKFPFEINDGN

-319 VEDTFYVRVY
+319 IEDTFYVRVY

-450 EFKNAEESI
+450 EFKNAKEA
-459 IVDIPVK
+459 VK
-466 QYARLS
+466 IAVGLKQEARLN
-472 TSNMDVMP
+472 TGTIEVMP
-480 DSMTVGSESNVMF
+480 DAISVGEESNVMF
-493 GINNTGKVVLYNVTV
+493 SINNTGKVMLYNVNAV
-508 NFEADS
+508 FEADS
-514 IKPTDYYVGN
+514 IQKNEAYVGN
-524 IKPGETGNVD
+524 IEPGKSGNVD
-534 TMLSGIAAT
+534 TMINGIAPT
-543 ADDGTVHVI
+543 MDDGKVKLSIT
-552 INYEDENGQPAEPV
+552 YEDENGKVSTV
-566 EKELTLLV
+566 EKEIQLMV
-574 EEEVQEDWNMDVP
+574 NEDQSMDESNVDDTWSSDDIQP
-587 EDMDVSG
+587 EPSTTD
-594 QPASG
+594 
-599 ANNKLLLA
+599 KLKHLA
-607 GGGVAFVAVIAAIVF
+607 IPVGIVGVVLAAVILVVIRR
-622 AVKFIKKRKEAKQQK
+622 KKKKAGM
-637 DDENEIS
+637 DDEIL

>member
-12 FLAACMLMGAVPA
+12 FLAVCMLMGTVPA

-197 TTGTSETNEDN
+197 TTGTSETDEDS

-215 LGENQPTPSANYS
+215 LGENQSTPSANYS

-257 ITKFPFEINDGN
+257 IAKFPFEINDGN
-269 YDRQMGNMNPDQ
+269 YDRQLGNMNPDQ

-377 ASNSIVASNILFT
+377 ASNSIAASNILFT

-450 EFKNAEESI
+450 EFKNAKEA
-459 IVDIPVK
+459 VK
-466 QYARLS
+466 IAVGLKQEARLN
-472 TSNMDVMP
+472 TGTIEVMP
-480 DSMTVGSESNVMF
+480 DAISVGEESNVMF
-493 GINNTGKVVLYNVTV
+493 SINNTGKVMLYNVNAV
-508 NFEADS
+508 FEADS
-514 IKPTDYYVGN
+514 IQKNECYVGN
-524 IKPGETGNVD
+524 IEPGKSGNVD
-534 TMLSGIAAT
+534 TMINGIAPT
-543 ADDGTVHVI
+543 ADDGKVKLSIT
-552 INYEDENGQPAEPV
+552 YEDENGKVSTV
-566 EKELTLLV
+566 EKEIQLMV
-574 EEEVQEDWNMDVP
+574 NEDQSMDESNVDDTWSSDDIQP
-587 EDMDVSG
+587 EPSTTD
-594 QPASG
+594 
-599 ANNKLLLA
+599 KLKHLA
-607 GGGVAFVAVIAAIVF
+607 IPVGIVGVVLAAVILVVIRR
-622 AVKFIKKRKEAKQQK
+622 KKKKAGM
-637 DDENEIS
+637 DDEIL

>member
-1 MKIKGLRWMAT
+1 MAT

-80 KDWIETEIWIASED
+80 KDWVETEIWIASED

-197 TTGTSETNEDN
+197 TTGTSETDEDS

-329 GKDEDDSL
+329 GKDEADSL

-377 ASNSIVASNILFT
+377 ASNSIAASNILFT
-390 FESETVSDSPVFTT
+390 FESEAVSDSPVFTT

-450 EFKNAEESI
+450 EFKNAKEA
-459 IVDIPVK
+459 VK
-466 QYARLS
+466 IAVGLKQEARLN
-472 TSNMDVMP
+472 TGTIEVMP
-480 DSMTVGSESNVMF
+480 DAISVGEESNVMF
-493 GINNTGKVVLYNVTV
+493 SINNTGKVMLYNVNAV
-508 NFEADS
+508 FEADS
-514 IKPTDYYVGN
+514 IQKNEAYVGN
-524 IKPGETGNVD
+524 IEPGKSGNVD
-534 TMLSGIAAT
+534 TMINGIAPT
-543 ADDGTVHVI
+543 TDDGKVKLSIT
-552 INYEDENGQPAEPV
+552 YEDENGKVSTV
-566 EKELTLLV
+566 EKEIQLMVNEDQSMDESNVDDTWNSDD
-574 EEEVQEDWNMDVP
+574 VQP
-587 EDMDVSG
+587 EPSTTD
-594 QPASG
+594 
-599 ANNKLLLA
+599 KLKHLA
-607 GGGVAFVAVIAAIVF
+607 IPVGIVGVVLAAVILVVIRR
-622 AVKFIKKRKEAKQQK
+622 KKKKAGM
-637 DDENEIS
+637 DDEIL

>member
-1 MKIKGLRWMAT
+1 MAT

-80 KDWIETEIWIASED
+80 KDWVETEIWIASED

-197 TTGTSETNEDN
+197 TTGTSETDEDS

-215 LGENQPTPSANYS
+215 LGENQSTPSANYS

-329 GKDEDDSL
+329 GKDEGDSL

-450 EFKNAEESI
+450 EFKNAKEA
-459 IVDIPVK
+459 VK
-466 QYARLS
+466 IAVGLKQEARLN
-472 TSNMDVMP
+472 TGTIEVMP
-480 DSMTVGSESNVMF
+480 DAISVGEESNVMF
-493 GINNTGKVVLYNVTV
+493 SINNTGKVMLYNVNAV
-508 NFEADS
+508 FEADS
-514 IKPTDYYVGN
+514 IQKNEAYVGN
-524 IKPGETGNVD
+524 IEPGKSGNVD
-534 TMLSGIAAT
+534 TMINGIAPT
-543 ADDGTVHVI
+543 MDDGKVKLSIT
-552 INYEDENGQPAEPV
+552 YEDENGKVSTV
-566 EKELTLLV
+566 EKEIQLMV
-574 EEEVQEDWNMDVP
+574 NEDQSMDESNVDDTWSSDDIQP
-587 EDMDVSG
+587 EPSTTD
-594 QPASG
+594 
-599 ANNKLLLA
+599 KLKHLA
-607 GGGVAFVAVIAAIVF
+607 IPVGIVGVVLAAVILVVIRR
-622 AVKFIKKRKEAKQQK
+622 KKKKAGM
-637 DDENEIS
+637 DDEIL

>member
-1 MKIKGLRWMAT
+1 MAT

-257 ITKFPFEINDGN
+257 IAKFPFEINDGN

-329 GKDEDDSL
+329 GKDENDSL

-450 EFKNAEESI
+450 EFKNAKEA
-459 IVDIPVK
+459 VK
-466 QYARLS
+466 IAVGLKQEARLN
-472 TSNMDVMP
+472 TGTIEVMP
-480 DSMTVGSESNVMF
+480 DAISVGEESNVMF
-493 GINNTGKVVLYNVTV
+493 SINNTGKVMLYNVNAV
-508 NFEADS
+508 FEADS
-514 IKPTDYYVGN
+514 IQKNEAYVGN
-524 IKPGETGNVD
+524 IEPGKSGNVD
-534 TMLSGIAAT
+534 TMINGIAPT
-543 ADDGTVHVI
+543 TDDGKVKLSIT
-552 INYEDENGQPAEPV
+552 YEDENGKVSTV
-566 EKELTLLV
+566 EKEIQLMVNEDQSMDESNVDDTWNSDD
-574 EEEVQEDWNMDVP
+574 VQP
-587 EDMDVSG
+587 EPSTTD
-594 QPASG
+594 
-599 ANNKLLLA
+599 KLKHLA
-607 GGGVAFVAVIAAIVF
+607 IPVGIVGVVLAAVILVVIRR
-622 AVKFIKKRKEAKQQK
+622 KKKKAGM
-637 DDENEIS
+637 DDEIL

>member
-1 MKIKGLRWMAT
+1 MAT

-377 ASNSIVASNILFT
+377 ASNSIAASNILFT
-390 FESETVSDSPVFTT
+390 FESEAVSDSPVFTT

-450 EFKNAEESI
+450 EFKNAKEA
-459 IVDIPVK
+459 VK
-466 QYARLS
+466 IAVGLKQEARLN
-472 TSNMDVMP
+472 TGTIEVMP
-480 DSMTVGSESNVMF
+480 DAISVGEESNVMF
-493 GINNTGKVVLYNVTV
+493 SINNTGKVMLYNVNAV
-508 NFEADS
+508 FEADS
-514 IKPTDYYVGN
+514 IQKNEAYVGN
-524 IKPGETGNVD
+524 IEPGKSGNVD
-534 TMLSGIAAT
+534 TMINGIAPT
-543 ADDGTVHVI
+543 TDDGKVKLSIT
-552 INYEDENGQPAEPV
+552 YEDENGKVSTV
-566 EKELTLLV
+566 EKEIQLMVNEDQSMDESNVDDTWSSDD
-574 EEEVQEDWNMDVP
+574 VQP
-587 EDMDVSG
+587 EPSTTD
-594 QPASG
+594 
-599 ANNKLLLA
+599 KLKHLA
-607 GGGVAFVAVIAAIVF
+607 IPVGIVGVVLAAVILVVIRR
-622 AVKFIKKRKEAKQQK
+622 KKKKAGM
-637 DDENEIS
+637 DDEIL

>member
-1 MKIKGLRWMAT
+1 MAT

-80 KDWIETEIWIASED
+80 KDWVETEIWIASED

-257 ITKFPFEINDGN
+257 IAKFPFEINDGN

-377 ASNSIVASNILFT
+377 ASNSIAASNILFT

-450 EFKNAEESI
+450 EFKNAKEA
-459 IVDIPVK
+459 VK
-466 QYARLS
+466 IAVGLKQEARLN
-472 TSNMDVMP
+472 TGTIEVMP
-480 DSMTVGSESNVMF
+480 DAIFVGEESNVMF
-493 GINNTGKVVLYNVTV
+493 SINNTGKVMLYNVNAV
-508 NFEADS
+508 FEADS
-514 IKPTDYYVGN
+514 IQKNEAYVGN
-524 IKPGETGNVD
+524 IEPGKSGNVD
-534 TMLSGIAAT
+534 TMINGIAPT
-543 ADDGTVHVI
+543 TDDGKVKLSIT
-552 INYEDENGQPAEPV
+552 YEDENGKVSTV
-566 EKELTLLV
+566 EKEIQLMV
-574 EEEVQEDWNMDVP
+574 NEDQSMDESNVDDTWSSDDIQP
-587 EDMDVSG
+587 EPSTTD
-594 QPASG
+594 
-599 ANNKLLLA
+599 KLKHLA
-607 GGGVAFVAVIAAIVF
+607 IPVGIVGVVLAAVILVVIRR
-622 AVKFIKKRKEAKQQK
+622 KKKKAGM
-637 DDENEIS
+637 DDEIL

>member
-197 TTGTSETNEDN
+197 TTGTSETAEDS

-215 LGENQPTPSANYS
+215 LGENQSTPSANYS

-319 VEDTFYVRVY
+319 IEDTFYVRVY
-329 GKDEDDSL
+329 GKDEGDSL

-450 EFKNAEESI
+450 EFKNAKEA
-459 IVDIPVK
+459 VK
-466 QYARLS
+466 IAVGLKQEARLN
-472 TSNMDVMP
+472 TGTIEVMP
-480 DSMTVGSESNVMF
+480 DAISVGEESNVMF
-493 GINNTGKVVLYNVTV
+493 SINNTGKVMLYNVNAV
-508 NFEADS
+508 FEADS
-514 IKPTDYYVGN
+514 IQKNEAYVGN
-524 IKPGETGNVD
+524 IEPGKSGNVD
-534 TMLSGIAAT
+534 TMINGIAPT
-543 ADDGTVHVI
+543 TDDGKVKLSIT
-552 INYEDENGQPAEPV
+552 YEDENGKVSTV
-566 EKELTLLV
+566 EKEIQLMVNEDQSMDESNVDDTWNSDD
-574 EEEVQEDWNMDVP
+574 VQP
-587 EDMDVSG
+587 EPSTTD
-594 QPASG
+594 
-599 ANNKLLLA
+599 KLKHLA
-607 GGGVAFVAVIAAIVF
+607 IPVGIVGVVLAAVILVVIRR
-622 AVKFIKKRKEAKQQK
+622 KKKKAGM
-637 DDENEIS
+637 DDEIL

>member
-12 FLAACMLMGAVPA
+12 FLAVCMLMGAVPA

-215 LGENQPTPSANYS
+215 LGENQSTPSANYS

-257 ITKFPFEINDGN
+257 IAKFPFEINDGN

-319 VEDTFYVRVY
+319 IEDTFYVRVY

-450 EFKNAEESI
+450 EFKNAKEA
-459 IVDIPVK
+459 VK
-466 QYARLS
+466 IAVGLKQEARLN
-472 TSNMDVMP
+472 TGTIEVMP
-480 DSMTVGSESNVMF
+480 DAISVGEESNVMF
-493 GINNTGKVVLYNVTV
+493 SINNTGKVMLYNVNAV
-508 NFEADS
+508 FEADS
-514 IKPTDYYVGN
+514 IQKNEAYVGN
-524 IKPGETGNVD
+524 IEPGKSGNVD
-534 TMLSGIAAT
+534 TMINGIAPT
-543 ADDGTVHVI
+543 MDDGKVKLSIT
-552 INYEDENGQPAEPV
+552 YEDENGKVSTV
-566 EKELTLLV
+566 EKEIQLMV
-574 EEEVQEDWNMDVP
+574 NEDQSMDESNVDDTWSSDDIQP
-587 EDMDVSG
+587 EPSTTD
-594 QPASG
+594 
-599 ANNKLLLA
+599 KLKHLA
-607 GGGVAFVAVIAAIVF
+607 IPVGIVGVVLAAVILVVIRR
-622 AVKFIKKRKEAKQQK
+622 KKKKAGM
-637 DDENEIS
+637 DDEIL

>member
-1 MKIKGLRWMAT
+1 MAT

-281 TVAVPFS
+281 TVAIPFS

-329 GKDEDDSL
+329 GKDEADSL

-377 ASNSIVASNILFT
+377 ASNSIAASNILFT

-450 EFKNAEESI
+450 EFKNAKEA
-459 IVDIPVK
+459 VK
-466 QYARLS
+466 IAVGLKQEARLN
-472 TSNMDVMP
+472 TGTIEVMP
-480 DSMTVGSESNVMF
+480 DAISVGEESNVMF
-493 GINNTGKVVLYNVTV
+493 SINNTGKVMLYNVNAV
-508 NFEADS
+508 FEADS
-514 IKPTDYYVGN
+514 IQKNEAYVGN
-524 IKPGETGNVD
+524 IEPGKSGNVD
-534 TMLSGIAAT
+534 TMINGIAPT
-543 ADDGTVHVI
+543 TDDGKVKLSIT
-552 INYEDENGQPAEPV
+552 YEDENGKVSTV
-566 EKELTLLV
+566 EKEIQLMV
-574 EEEVQEDWNMDVP
+574 NEDQSMDESNVDDTWSSDDIQP
-587 EDMDVSG
+587 EPSTTD
-594 QPASG
+594 
-599 ANNKLLLA
+599 KLKHLA
-607 GGGVAFVAVIAAIVF
+607 IPVGIVGVVLAAVILVVIRR
-622 AVKFIKKRKEAKQQK
+622 KKKKAGM
-637 DDENEIS
+637 DDEIL